1 MKKMILLTILAAF
14 ILTGCS
20 SSAKPAQQGY
30 CPPDLANQSILALD
44 RQMNKYMDVE
54 DLANMTGR
62 GNLHTVMLEMLRV
75 KWDTEDLD
83 VPECLLQARDH
94 LALSIGMNVDG
105 YLKFMGEESDKD
117 VQSAFKDSAKQI
129 ELYTIEI
136 IVITG
141 CLPDCKPKE

>member
-1 MKKMILLTILAAF
+1 MKKMILLAILAAF
-14 ILTGCS
+14 ILTGCA

-94 LALSIGMNVDG
+94 LALSIDMNLDG
-105 YLKFMGEESDKD
+105 YYKFMSEKSDKD
-117 VQSAFKDSAKQI
+117 VQKAFEDSAKEFQ
-129 ELYTIEI
+129 LYNIEI
-136 IVITG
+136 IVITE